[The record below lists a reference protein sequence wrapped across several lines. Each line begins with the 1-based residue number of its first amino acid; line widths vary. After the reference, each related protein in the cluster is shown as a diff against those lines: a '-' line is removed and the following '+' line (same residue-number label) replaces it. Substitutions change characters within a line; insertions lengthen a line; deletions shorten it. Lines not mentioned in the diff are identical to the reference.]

1 MGEEVFLATACNV
14 NGETILVRSLLEFSC
29 VLPVW
34 LSDVILTENL
44 ELVALL
50 WPF

>member
-14 NGETILVRSLLEFSC
+14 NGGTILVRSVLDFSC